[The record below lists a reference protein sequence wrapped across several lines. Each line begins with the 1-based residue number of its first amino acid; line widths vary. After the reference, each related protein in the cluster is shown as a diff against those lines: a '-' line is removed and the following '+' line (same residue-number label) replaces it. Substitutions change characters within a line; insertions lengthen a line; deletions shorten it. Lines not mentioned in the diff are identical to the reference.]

1 MSKEFDRWN
10 SKKKQINSRADEIL
24 FHDREIW
31 WCSLGVNVGS
41 EQDGVSGNFER
52 PVLII
57 KKFNRSVLWV
67 VPLTRTIKPGNPNYF
82 VLEDKEN
89 SKSAA
94 VLSQLRLISSNRL
107 IRKIETLN
115 DQQFEPLVQSI
126 KRLLPGS

>member
-10 SKKKQINSRADEIL
+10 SKKKQIDSRADEIL

-41 EQDGVSGNFER
+41 EQNGVSSNFER
-52 PVLII
+52 PILII
-57 KKFNRSVLWV
+57 KKFNRRVLWA

-82 VLEDKEN
+82 VLEDKEKF
-89 SKSAA
+89 KSAA

-107 IRKIETLN
+107 IRKIQTL
-115 DQQFEPLVQSI
+115 DERTRPRTAVLRVFPVCS
-126 KRLLPGS
+126 

>member
-1 MSKEFDRWN
+1 MKDFDRWN

-41 EQDGVSGNFER
+41 EQDGVSSNFER
-52 PVLII
+52 PILII
-57 KKFNRSVLWV
+57 KKFNRRVLWA
-67 VPLTRTIKPGNPNYF
+67 VPLTRTIKPDNPNYF

-89 SKSAA
+89 QRSAA
-94 VLSQLRLISSNRL
+94 VLSQLRLVSSNRL
-107 IRKIETLN
+107 IRKIETLS
-115 DQQFEPLVQSI
+115 DQQFEPLVHSI